1 MKKTIQIAALTAA
14 AALSLAACGA
24 APESSGGGSTQDA
37 TAKAGGD
44 ASSVKACMVSDEGGF
59 DDQSFNQSG
68 KEGLDRAAKEL
79 GVEIKTAESH
89 QDADFEPNLNNM
101 ITEGCSIIIG
111 VGFKMADQIEAIA
124 KANPNVKFAL
134 VDSTFKENPENARA
148 LVFNTAEAGYLAG
161 YVSAG
166 MTQTGKLGTFLG
178 MKLPTTAIFADGF
191 EDGMK
196 KYNEDHGTAVSLVGW
211 DKASQNGQAT
221 GDFSDVAKGKSTA
234 ETLIGQ
240 GADIIM
246 PVAGPVGAGALA
258 AAKEAGDGKVS
269 VVWVDADGYNTTDGG
284 KYILTSV
291 VKEIGA
297 AVFDTIKSV
306 VDGNFSSEAYIG
318 DLKNGGV
325 SIADFHDFD
334 SKVPQELKDGV
345 KQIKEDIIAG
355 KIKVESPNQPK

>member
-1 MKKTIQIAALTAA
+1 MKKTIQIAALTVA

-24 APESSGGGSTQDA
+24 APESSGGGSTS

-44 ASSVKACMVSDEGGF
+44 ASKVKACMVSDEGGF
-59 DDQSFNQSG
+59 DDKSFNQSG

-79 GVEIKTAESH
+79 GVEVKTAESH

-101 ITEGCSIIIG
+101 VTEGCSIIIG

-134 VDSTFKENPENARA
+134 VDSTFKQNPDNARA
-148 LVFNTAEAGYLAG
+148 LVFNTAEASYLAG
-161 YVSAG
+161 YVAAG
-166 MTQTGKLGTFLG
+166 MTQTGKIGTFLG

-196 KYNEDHGTAVSLVGW
+196 KYNEDHGTAVTLVGW
-211 DKASQNGQAT
+211 DKAKQNGQAT

-258 AAKEAGDGKVS
+258 AAKEAGNGKVS
-269 VVWVDADGYNTTDGG
+269 VVWVDADGYNTTDAGNI
-284 KYILTSV
+284 ILTSV

-306 VDGNFSSEAYIG
+306 VDGKFSSKPYVG

-325 SIADFHDFD
+325 SIAPFHDFD
-334 SKVPQELKDGV
+334 AKVPQELKDGV
-345 KQIKEDIIAG
+345 KKIKEDIISG
-355 KIKVESPNQPK
+355 KIKVETPNQP